1 MHGMEKVIL
10 FIIINKKAGTLAGT
24 AFRTLVV
31 REGLGKMNAILFVF
45 IFPKLFTPNLNH
57 GVLCI

>member
-1 MHGMEKVIL
+1 MEKVIL

-31 REGLGKMNAILFVF
+31 REGLGKMNAILFVSVF
-45 IFPKLFTPNLNH
+45 HPQFKSWSLMRLNC
-57 GVLCI
+57 L